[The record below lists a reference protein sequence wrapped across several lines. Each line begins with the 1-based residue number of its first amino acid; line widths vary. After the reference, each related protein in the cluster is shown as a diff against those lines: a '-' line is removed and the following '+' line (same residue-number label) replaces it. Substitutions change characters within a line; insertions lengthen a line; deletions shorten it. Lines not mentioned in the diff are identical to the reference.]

1 MKKILFIL
9 LAFLAVSCSK
19 EKFAELNE
27 DVKNPT
33 NVPGETLFSNA
44 EKNMSDQIASTNVNR
59 NNFKLWAQYW
69 TETTYTDESNYDIFN
84 RRVPDNAFRTFYRDV
99 LMDMK
104 RSSELI
110 SANTPVGEDG
120 LKVQKNKLAIID
132 IVMVY
137 TYDRLETM
145 FGNIPYTQALD
156 VDNVLPAYDD
166 ALTVHKDLM
175 ARIDA
180 DIAALVDGADSF
192 GSADLIY
199 NGDVAAWKMF
209 ANSLKL
215 KMAIEIADVDSESAA
230 VKAAAEAA
238 APNVFASSDDDAVL
252 DYMGATPNTN
262 PLYVDLTLSGRHD
275 FVPANTIVDIMN
287 GLNDPRRDAYFDL
300 IDGQTEYVGG
310 DYGYSSAYD
319 NYSHIDAYIMQTP
332 TLGNPLLTYSEVQ
345 FYLAEANERG
355 FNVGGSAED
364 HYNEAITSSMAGWG
378 IPQADID
385 TYLAQPEVA
394 YSTANGTWQEKI
406 GTQAW
411 IAFYTRGY
419 LGWTEWR
426 RLDFPIFNLP
436 PAITSYDEIPVRYT
450 FPNGEQTL
458 NGANYTTAAAAIG
471 GDLLTT
477 KLYWDKH

>member
-1 MKKILFIL
+1 M
-9 LAFLAVSCSK
+9 
-19 EKFAELNE
+19 NE

-44 EKNMSDQIASTNVNR
+44 QKNMSDQIASTNVNR
-59 NNFKLWAQYW
+59 NDFKLWAQYW

-104 RSSELI
+104 RSGELI
-110 SANTPVGEDG
+110 SADSPVSASDIA
-120 LKVQKNKLAIID
+120 VQKNKLAIID
-132 IVMVY
+132 IMMVY
-137 TYDRLETM
+137 TFDRLETM
-145 FGNIPYTQALD
+145 FGDIPYTQALD

-180 DIAALVDGADSF
+180 DIAALDDSNESF

-199 NGDVAAWKMF
+199 SGDVAAWKMF

-230 VKAAAEAA
+230 VKAAVEAA
-238 APNVFASSDDDAVL
+238 APNVFASSADDGVL
-252 DYMGATPNTN
+252 DYLGATPNTN

-275 FVPANTIVDIMN
+275 FVPTNTLVDVMN
-287 GLNDPRRDAYFDL
+287 GLNDPRRDAYFDT
-300 IDGQTEYVGG
+300 IPGQPEYTGG
-310 DYGYSSAYD
+310 DYGYSNAYD
-319 NYSHIDAYIMQTP
+319 NFSHIDAYIMQTP

-345 FYLAEANERG
+345 FYLAEAVERG
-355 FNVGGSAED
+355 FTVDGTAEE
-364 HYNEAITSSMAGWG
+364 HYNEGIASSMAGWG
-378 IPQADID
+378 VSQADID
-385 TYLAQPEVA
+385 AYLAQPEVA
-394 YSTANGTWQEKI
+394 YSTAAGNWKEKI

-411 IAFYTRGY
+411 VAFYTRGY

-426 RLDFPIFNLP
+426 RLDYPILNMP

-458 NGANYTTAAAAIG
+458 NGANYTAAAAAIG

-477 KLYWDKH
+477 QLYWDKFRVEPTK